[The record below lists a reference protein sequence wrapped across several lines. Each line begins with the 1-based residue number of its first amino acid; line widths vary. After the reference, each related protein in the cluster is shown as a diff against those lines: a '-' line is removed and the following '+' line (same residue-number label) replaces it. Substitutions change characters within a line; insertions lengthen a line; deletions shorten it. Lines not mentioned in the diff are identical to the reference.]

1 MCLVASAESAR
12 EVAEKSAEALKKQ
25 AEGLS
30 AEYARLAR
38 EKEVLQHRLEDF
50 EMLMGEQNKKEK

>member
-1 MCLVASAESAR
+1 MPVRTWFLHVCLVASAESAR

-30 AEYARLAR
+30 AKYARLAR
-38 EKEVLQHRLEDF
+38 EKEAFYSH
-50 EMLMGEQNKKEK
+50 